1 MNTEQQSGSASP
13 APAPNPAGFDSWSA
27 YWTAHD
33 MPWRTEPEIDEP
45 RQRYLT
51 ERRAIQSDVERGIY
65 PFKDVN
71 LTRADVEWLL
81 ATHESSGT
89 RGPVDWSDERQRT
102 RAGLDLRG
110 TLLSCADLSALP
122 LARVLGGLRGKV
134 RETATDAQRSAAAIH
149 LERSILYDAHLE
161 DAVLSDSHLEGA
173 TLGGT
178 FGHRA
183 HLELAKLIDA
193 HLEGADC
200 SYARFDG
207 AAMSG
212 VHLEVSALY
221 RAHLDRTELRAAHLS
236 GARLT
241 RAHLE
246 GALLDGASF
255 AGTTLASADL
265 ARLHAADLP
274 LAPDIPP
281 ADLREAFFDPATSL
295 TRLTFGDPATGCALL
310 ADVRWNDVNLA
321 VVDWTHT
328 HRGLFRRRIEAV
340 ELGDEH
346 VARAAR
352 DPGGNLKDAPTRLRE
367 YADAVRANRQL
378 ATALRG
384 QGLSED
390 ADRYAYRAQKLA
402 RQVLWRQRRYRA
414 ALGSWLLDA
423 IAGYGYRPGRALVA
437 YVLVILAFTA
447 LYLLNAQFSA
457 PHLSWDEALVLS
469 ISSFHG
475 RGFFTSGITFG
486 DTLARLAAAEAII
499 GLLIEITFIATFT
512 NRFFAR

>member
-1 MNTEQQSGSASP
+1 MSTEQQADSATP
-13 APAPNPAGFDSWSA
+13 APAPIPAGFDSWPT

-33 MPWRTEPEIDEP
+33 MPWRTEPVIEGP
-45 RQRYLT
+45 RQRYLS
-51 ERRAIQSDVERGIY
+51 ERRAIQPDVERGIY

-81 ATHESSGT
+81 ATHESGGM

-102 RAGLDLRG
+102 RDGLDLRG
-110 TLLSCADLSALP
+110 ALLPHADLSALP
-122 LARVLGGLRGKV
+122 LARLLGGLRGKA
-134 RETATDAQRSAAAIH
+134 RETATDAQRGAAAIH

-161 DAVLSDSHLEGA
+161 DAVLSHAHLEGA

-193 HLEGADC
+193 HLEGTDC

-212 VHLEVSALY
+212 VHLEASTLY
-221 RAHLDRTELRAAHLS
+221 RAHLDRTELRAAHLG

-255 AGTTLASADL
+255 AGTTLASTDL
-265 ARLHAADLP
+265 ARLHAVGLP

-281 ADLREAFFDPATSL
+281 ADLREMFFDPATSL
-295 TRLTFGDPATGCALL
+295 TDLTLGDPASGCALL
-310 ADVRWNDVNLA
+310 ADVRWNAVNLA

-328 HRGLFRRRIEAV
+328 RPACFPRRTEAL
-340 ELGDEH
+340 ELGDDR
-346 VARAAR
+346 VAHAAR
-352 DPGGNLKDAPTRLRE
+352 DPRGNRKDGPTRLRE
-367 YADAVRANRQL
+367 CADAVRANRQL

-390 ADRYAYRAQKLA
+390 ADRYAYRAQKLQ

-414 ALGSWLLDA
+414 ALGSWLLDI

-437 YVLVILAFTA
+437 YVLVILAFAA
-447 LYLLNAQFSA
+447 LYLLNAQVSA

-475 RGFFTSGITFG
+475 RGFFTSGITLG